1 LRSDKYQPPAAG
13 LLENYESD
21 SSVEADE
28 DTNPKVGDD
37 VANRQEASSAT
48 KPKRRTRVAAAKQLV
63 STVAAKVEAVKTA
76 KLEMEEEE
84 EEQNEPFA
92 GGRDASDSYTSN

>member
-1 LRSDKYQPPAAG
+1 
-13 LLENYESD
+13 
-21 SSVEADE
+21 
-28 DTNPKVGDD
+28 
-37 VANRQEASSAT
+37 
-48 KPKRRTRVAAAKQLV
+48 VAAAKQLV

>member
-1 LRSDKYQPPAAG
+1 
-13 LLENYESD
+13 
-21 SSVEADE
+21 VEADE

-37 VANRQEASSAT
+37 VTNRQEASSAT

-63 STVAAKVEAVKTA
+63 STVATKVEAVKTA

>member
-1 LRSDKYQPPAAG
+1 LDKYQPPAAG

-21 SSVEADE
+21 YE